1 MTSVVH
7 VRVPSYENLSLE
19 QIFSHFDQDAEVYRY
34 LPGGKELRKTPKQ
47 WICNVL
53 ATIAGK
59 PFVDWIKFRIN
70 ERNAQVVKDRN
81 LGIPMD

>member
-1 MTSVVH
+1 MLILVGQEPDLHYSWKVLAS
-7 VRVPSYENLSLE
+7 RK
-19 QIFSHFDQDAEVYRY
+19 YRY